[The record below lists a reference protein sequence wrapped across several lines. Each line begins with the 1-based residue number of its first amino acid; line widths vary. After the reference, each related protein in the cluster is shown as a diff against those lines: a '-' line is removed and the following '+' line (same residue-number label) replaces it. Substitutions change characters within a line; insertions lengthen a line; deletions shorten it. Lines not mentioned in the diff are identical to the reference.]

1 MPELKGILDTAGTAH
16 WAGRANYVE
25 AKHQCPGHGASQGL
39 LVGLYFQV
47 KNLHGKVCIT
57 FNVQQLLHVVKSV
70 HHWGT
75 LWAHLAFPVEAGYKK
90 LKTVVKSVTRVPQ
103 RICRMLQIENVID
116 SLLEA
121 TTEERVCDSC
131 VVVT

>member
-1 MPELKGILDTAGTAH
+1 MGHRLVAATPPRDVKRVPRVAKDRKWWKAKEFENGLLYFSIPELKGILDTAGTAH
-16 WAGRANYVE
+16 WAGLPYYVE

-70 HHWGT
+70 HH
-75 LWAHLAFPVEAGYKK
+75 
-90 LKTVVKSVTRVPQ
+90 
-103 RICRMLQIENVID
+103 
-116 SLLEA
+116 
-121 TTEERVCDSC
+121 
-131 VVVT
+131 